1 MHVFIDRND
10 TKFIN
15 RLGVIILRQ
24 SSFNI
29 NMEYSNISKLFT
41 RNMHLYITIN
51 VPHSGADILLSTDIN

>member
-1 MHVFIDRND
+1 MRTRNG
-10 TKFIN
+10 TKFIY

-51 VPHSGADILLSTDIN
+51 VSHSGADILFSTDIN

>member
-29 NMEYSNISKLFT
+29 DMEYSNISKLFT
-41 RNMHLYITIN
+41 RNMHLYIN